1 MSDDPPE
8 GPTGPG
14 WAVPGA
20 PPQHLQP
27 APRPAHQAAPVAPG
41 THHPPAPGLG
51 TQTQVGYGPQ
61 GGHPAYPPAWSAT
74 LAAHKPGIIPLRP
87 LGFGDILE
95 GSFAALRRNPK
106 TFLGLA
112 LLTSLVVLLVLGALG
127 GLGYLVATQL
137 GDTASD
143 GVLVA
148 GAVGALTLLF
158 GLSAITSAALTGIL
172 ASPVGEG
179 VLGRKPTAGETWR
192 HTRGMVLRLAGLCL
206 LLMVP
211 ALLLVGG
218 LVALVVLAFTQG
230 STGLGVVGVLVTI
243 AAGIGIL
250 VVGVR
255 LTMGAPALVLEDIG
269 VAASLRRSWA
279 LTQGRFWR
287 TFGVLLVAGILVGI
301 VQQVVSF
308 GFQMVGLLLGLAIG
322 STLGPDTGPA
332 VSAVLSMSFSV
343 VGMLLAAMVA
353 QPFTAAVTALL
364 YTDARI
370 RKEGFDLALVRAATG
385 LQAPG

>member
-1 MSDDPPE
+1 MSDAPPE

-14 WAVPGA
+14 WAVPGT
-20 PPQHLQP
+20 PPPHLQP
-27 APRPAHQAAPVAPG
+27 AHQPA
-41 THHPPAPGLG
+41 PPAPVTQYPLAPGPV
-51 TQTQVGYGPQ
+51 TQTQVGYGPP
-61 GGHPAYPPAWSAT
+61 GGHAAYQPAWGT
-74 LAAHKPGIIPLRP
+74 MLAAHKPGIIPLRP

-112 LLTSLVVLLVLGALG
+112 LLTSLVVLFVLGALG

-148 GAVGALTLLF
+148 GVAGGLTLLY

-172 ASPVGEG
+172 AYPVGEA
-179 VLGRKPTAGETWR
+179 VLGRRPTAGETWR

-206 LLMVP
+206 LLMLP

-218 LVALVVLAFTQG
+218 LVALVVLAFTHG
-230 STGLGVVGVLVTI
+230 SNGLGAVGVLVTT
-243 AAGIGIL
+243 AACTAIV

-255 LTMGAPALVLEDIG
+255 LTMAAPALVLEDIG
-269 VAASLRRSWA
+269 IVAALRRSWA

-287 TFGVLLVAGILVGI
+287 TFGVLLVAGILVGV
-301 VQQVVSF
+301 VQQVVTF
-308 GFQMVGLLLGLAIG
+308 GFQVVGLLLAVAVGA
-322 STLGPDTGPA
+322 TLGPDTGPA